1 MGILPEEFISRNWP
15 KILSDFLMLQYFF
28 EQERRY
34 GFLAIFK
41 VFAKANLTP
50 SQLGQQKNL
59 KDIIYEQPNGAG
71 RSNETYKQKYNKLF
85 IATLR
90 PQDT

>member
-1 MGILPEEFISRNWP
+1 MNLIE
-15 KILSDFLMLQYFF
+15 KIFSYFEKF
-28 EQERRY
+28 EKFEKEMRA
-34 GFLAIFK
+34 L
-41 VFAKANLTP
+41 
-50 SQLGQQKNL
+50 QLGQQKNL